1 MIFFLMCVTPTRDP
15 FMRDILKTKF
25 ERQQQHGRATRV
37 KVYERKKEASVGCG
51 MMMMMMGVDRGA
63 EHGDPFQV

>member
-25 ERQQQHGRATRV
+25 ERQQHGRATRV

-51 MMMMMMGVDRGA
+51 MWDDDDDDGGR
-63 EHGDPFQV
+63 

>member
-1 MIFFLMCVTPTRDP
+1 
-15 FMRDILKTKF
+15 MRDILKTEF

-37 KVYERKKEASVGCG
+37 KVYERKKRQAWDVGCG
-51 MMMMMMGVDRGA
+51 MMMMMGVDRGA